1 MGCLA
6 DFDARIF
13 ASREQLIFHTIVT
26 TQRNMRNDAILF
38 NCLLLVQ
45 RLCAA
50 NAVDMYVHQSELEGR
65 NNFLKLTYATKPED
79 RPEVMARCSLGQPQ
93 NVVDIDNQAAGW
105 SQ

>member
-6 DFDARIF
+6 EFDASIF
-13 ASREQLIFHTIVT
+13 SCREQLIFHTIVT

-50 NAVDMYVHQSELEGR
+50 NAVDMYVHQRELENR
-65 NNFLKLTYATKPED
+65 NKFLKLTYALQPED
-79 RPEVMARCSLGQPQ
+79 RPEVMARCSLSQPH
-93 NVVDIDNQAAGW
+93 NVVDIDNA
-105 SQ
+105 